1 MSVPNLSLVTRLA
14 DGQYH
19 SGQVLADTLG
29 VSRTAVWKQLN
40 RLQED
45 LGLPVESLKGRG
57 YRIPGGVDL
66 LDEARVRESLS
77 APTRQLLGE
86 LLIEPALDS
95 TNAEAL
101 RRLAAGSGP
110 GFCCSAELQTAGR
123 GRRGRPW
130 VSPFAR
136 NLYLSLTWEYEGG
149 AAALEG
155 LSLAVGVAA
164 VRALEQLGASG
175 LQLKWPNDLLYQG
188 AKLGGVLLEMVGDAA
203 GRCQVVVGVGINVH
217 MPEAVAVSSI
227 DQSWTDLRRTVG
239 DGLPGR
245 NRLLAV
251 LLDHLLPLLGGFGAA
266 GFAPWRDAWMALDA
280 FADTP
285 VVISSGAFHK
295 GGIARGVDDR
305 GALQLETS
313 LGLQPIYGGEISLRA
328 AS

>member
-1 MSVPNLSLVTRLA
+1 MSAPNLSLVTHLA
-14 DGQYH
+14 DGHYH
-19 SGQVLADTLG
+19 SGQALAETLG

-45 LGLPVESLKGRG
+45 FGLAVESVKGRG
-57 YRIPGGVDL
+57 YRIPGGVEL
-66 LDEARVRESLS
+66 LEAARVREGLS
-77 APTRQLLGE
+77 PRSQALLGE
-86 LLIEPALDS
+86 LVIEPVLDS

-155 LSLAVGVAA
+155 LSLAVGVAV
-164 VRALEQLGASG
+164 VRALEGLGASG

-188 AKLGGVLLEMVGDAA
+188 AKLGGVLLEMVGDAS
-203 GRCQVVVGVGINVH
+203 GRCQVVLGVGINVH
-217 MPEAVAVSSI
+217 MPEAVAGAI
-227 DQSWTDLRRTVG
+227 DQSWTDLRRAAG

-245 NRLLAV
+245 NRLLAA
-251 LLDHLLPLLGGFGAA
+251 LLDHLLPLLGGFGAT
-266 GFAPWRDAWMALDA
+266 GFAPWREAWIALDA
-280 FADTP
+280 FADAP
-285 VVISSGAFHK
+285 VVISSGQFRKA
-295 GGIARGVDDR
+295 GIARGVDDR

-313 LGLQPIYGGEISLRA
+313 LGLQPVYGGEISLRA